1 MTDNHD
7 DLSSRLRHGLNR
19 GAAPELS
26 DDLVTGAAARPAP
39 HLPNPARTLRAAG
52 GATLAVA
59 ALAVAAVVVVPSLT
73 PRSPLF
79 TAAGAAPASALGT
92 EDARS
97 SDMKIGWWVDYNY
110 TADPS
115 LSTQPGR
122 GQVYRL
128 VLGTDD
134 PARYTAELAEILG
147 VDGDVSEADWSDDLY
162 PTWVVG
168 PQDGT
173 GTSLSFSAYGTGDWW
188 FNDPAATP
196 IYVCDDTVTAEQSIE
211 FGCVL
216 PAEAPANLA
225 PTGDEARALA
235 QELFAS
241 TGYDVDAAD
250 IELYSDDWGTTAT
263 AYLVVEGARTAIA
276 WSANWSNTG
285 ELSYASGHA
294 LSIESQGTFDTV
306 SPADAVT
313 RLEDGRWWGSPGP
326 DFQGGMVAFASDT
339 VGGET
344 LRTDVVEPST
354 GEGEPGVEPGDPGVE
369 PTEPAVD
376 PTAPVEPAPVDP
388 APTEEPVDPSVPID
402 PMPEPLPTP
411 EVVDVTID
419 NATPTLL
426 LLWDVDGNAWLVPGY
441 AMQMEEGWFNAVV
454 SLIEGI
460 IALPEPIMIEPAV
473 LDPAVTEVVG

>member
-19 GAAPELS
+19 GTAPELS

-59 ALAVAAVVVVPSLT
+59 ALAVAAVVVVPSLM

-79 TAAGAAPASALGT
+79 TAAGAAPASANALGT

-122 GQVYRL
+122 GQVYRI
-128 VLGTDD
+128 VLGADD
-134 PARYTAELAEILG
+134 PAEYTAELAGILG
-147 VDGDVSEADWSDDLY
+147 VDGTVSEAEWSDDLY

-196 IYVCDDTVTAEQSIE
+196 IYVCDDTVTAEQSVE
-211 FGCVL
+211 YGCVL
-216 PAEAPANLA
+216 PSEAPANLA

-263 AYLVVEGARTAIA
+263 AYLVVEGARTAVA

-294 LSIESQGTFDTV
+294 LRVESQGTFDTV

-313 RLEDGRWWGSPGP
+313 RLEDGRWWGSPAP
-326 DFQGGMVAFASDT
+326 ISRVAWSRSRPTSSARAASRRT
-339 VGGET
+339 SSSRARARASPLSSRET
-344 LRTDVVEPST
+344 PGLSRRNRRSTRLPRSSRPPPRSPST
-354 GEGEPGVEPGDPGVE
+354 RAFRSTRCRSPCPP
-369 PTEPAVD
+369 PRSST
-376 PTAPVEPAPVDP
+376 
-388 APTEEPVDPSVPID
+388 
-402 PMPEPLPTP
+402 
-411 EVVDVTID
+411 
-419 NATPTLL
+419 
-426 LLWDVDGNAWLVPGY
+426 
-441 AMQMEEGWFNAVV
+441 
-454 SLIEGI
+454 
-460 IALPEPIMIEPAV
+460 
-473 LDPAVTEVVG
+473 